1 MKCPRKRTY
10 TALWGSSPA
19 PTLNH
24 YIHTLR
30 SLAADKI
37 KKKDSFSLSN
47 TAKTSRTTQENRE
60 ALYWA
65 ISTALEQAHTLLPPN
80 KNTLTSMRGKK
91 GANSRMLASSA
102 QGQRQFLSVYLLSLS
117 SPSPLRMA
125 QQREVRGMN
134 HPTLSSIF

>member
-1 MKCPRKRTY
+1 M
-10 TALWGSSPA
+10 
-19 PTLNH
+19 
-24 YIHTLR
+24 
-30 SLAADKI
+30 
-37 KKKDSFSLSN
+37 SN
-47 TAKTSRTTQENRE
+47 TAKTSRTTQGNRE

-65 ISTALEQAHTLLPPN
+65 VSIALGQAHTLLPPN

-102 QGQRQFLSVYLLSLS
+102 QGQRLFLSVYLLSLS

-134 HPTLSSIF
+134 HPTLSSIFLKKQNKTKLTRERVREKKS